1 MSVAKCD
8 LAPPK
13 DVTLGAKSVMGAIDF
28 DPYSTNQINTLVE
41 AARFYDRELYTLED
55 IVSKEWDA
63 PLQKRA
69 FIGAP
74 AGAVLTRRLLNKTLK
89 EYRKGNINQ
98 AILWLA
104 HNEALIRSPW
114 IWDFPVCIPFK
125 RLRPCWYDDEL
136 DVYRTVAPADW
147 SAIFFLPPPSPPALF
162 HSAVSRFNNTFNPV
176 GRIVFNEYSGDSD
189 WEKSYKV
196 ANKKPYNY
204 HS

>member
-41 AARFYDRELYTLED
+41 AARFYDRDLYTLED

-74 AGAVLTRRLLNKTLK
+74 AGAVLTRRLLNTEVGSSIIKTF
-89 EYRKGNINQ
+89 GF
-98 AILWLA
+98 
-104 HNEALIRSPW
+104 LIRHLIIS
-114 IWDFPVCIPFK
+114 
-125 RLRPCWYDDEL
+125 
-136 DVYRTVAPADW
+136 
-147 SAIFFLPPPSPPALF
+147 
-162 HSAVSRFNNTFNPV
+162 TFC
-176 GRIVFNEYSGDSD
+176 F
-189 WEKSYKV
+189 
-196 ANKKPYNY
+196 
-204 HS
+204 